1 MTRLVVTGGLGF
13 VGGAL
18 CRRLAA
24 AGADLVVYDDLSTGD
39 TARLPPGA
47 RLVEGDI
54 CDAPRLRR
62 ALAGADGV
70 VHLAAISSVEACV
83 SRRAETSRTNLHG
96 TVTLLE
102 ETGALPVVYTS
113 SAAVYGDQA
122 TLPVGE
128 DAEPDPISPY
138 AIDKLGSERHLRAA
152 VDLRGARGVVLRLF
166 NVYGAGQAPDSP
178 YAAVIP
184 RFVARAAL
192 GLPLFV
198 TGDGGQ
204 IRDFVHVRD
213 VADALARAM
222 HLALEDGPPVMHT
235 VNIARGEG
243 LSILSLAQMV
253 NRLAGSAAPIA
264 FGPARIGDIRDSVG
278 DPRRA
283 ARLLGFAPSV
293 DLRDGLSEM
302 LEEAAAADT
311 PARAARRPAG

>member
-1 MTRLVVTGGLGF
+1 MSRLLITGGLGF
-13 VGGAL
+13 IGGAL

-24 AGADLVVYDDLSTGD
+24 SGADLVVYDDLSTGD
-39 TARLPPGA
+39 PARLPHGA

-62 ALAGADGV
+62 ALAGVDGV
-70 VHLAAISSVEACV
+70 VHLAAVSSVEACV
-83 SRRAETSRTNLHG
+83 NRRAETSRTNLHG

-113 SAAVYGDQA
+113 TAAVYGDQPV
-122 TLPVGE
+122 LPVTE
-128 DAEPDPISPY
+128 DSEPDPISPY

-152 VDLRGARGVVLRLF
+152 VDLRGARGVVLRPF
-166 NVYGAGQAPDSP
+166 NVYGAGQSPESP

-198 TGDGGQ
+198 NGDGGQ

-213 VADALARAM
+213 VADALAAAM
-222 HLALEDGPPVMHT
+222 LLALADGPPVLHT
-235 VNIARGEG
+235 VNVCRGEG
-243 LSILSLAQMV
+243 LSILALAQMV
-253 NRLAGSAAPIA
+253 NRLAGSRAPIA

-278 DPRRA
+278 DPSRA
-283 ARLLGFAPSV
+283 AHLLGFSPRV
-293 DLRDGLSEM
+293 DLRQGLAEM
-302 LEEAAAADT
+302 LEDDAAAPAAAAI
-311 PARAARRPAG
+311 RRPAG